1 MTVTVEQF
9 RLYVAT
15 DEDSTFVTNCLDA
28 GKALV
33 ARYVGSATTVPTHV
47 HDEAVLIASSELF
60 YRRQSPQ
67 GVTQFASMDGNPVR
81 AAKDPLNAVYP
92 LLNGFLPPV
101 V

>member
-1 MTVTVEQF
+1 MTVTIGQF
-9 RLYVAT
+9 REYVGT
-15 DEDSTFVTNCLDA
+15 DEDSVFIQNCLDA

-33 ARYVGSATTVPTHV
+33 SRYIGTTTTVPGHIQ
-47 HDEAVLIASSELF
+47 DGAVLIASSELF
-60 YRRQSPQ
+60 YRRSSPQ
-67 GVTQFASMDGNPVR
+67 GVTQFASMDGNPMR